1 MKLIEKKRIKKA
13 KEEKKKEFDI
23 RIARLSMEFDPDKI
37 PPNFDTAKNHLKAT
51 LCGPE
56 VEKSKDPIFC
66 VCCSR
71 RIDRTLLDLNDDLKE
86 FGFLGAGIPLY
97 FTYIS
102 YCIIFLIMILFSS
115 GIFNIVTSYY
125 YGHDCITNEEY
136 EQKEVE
142 E

>member
-1 MKLIEKKRIKKA
+1 MLKKVKDEKR
-13 KEEKKKEFDI
+13 KEFDR

-37 PPNFDTAKNHLKAT
+37 PPNFDAAKNHLKAT
-51 LCGPE
+51 LCGP
-56 VEKSKDPIFC
+56 VAEKLKNPIFC

-71 RIDRTLLDLNDDLKE
+71 RIDRTLLKINDDLKE

-102 YCIIFLIMILFSS
+102 YCIILLIIILFSS

-125 YGHDCITNEEY
+125 YGQDCITNEEY